1 MSSIKNKK
9 TRGGPH
15 FGGEPAEDG
24 KQSKTTIGS
33 PHFGGGPAE
42 DSQPRQKTFTW
53 NKNLTGCT
61 YLRNLFAHALRETS
75 RQPAKMEPA
84 TLAKHIKTINMIR
97 EELMS
102 EAVDLSFH
110 PTIEKE
116 FKNMDAILCNR
127 LLDANCFV

>member
-1 MSSIKNKK
+1 MSSAKSKK

-24 KQSKTTIGS
+24 KPCKTTRGS

-42 DSQPRQKTFTW
+42 DIQPRQKTFTW
-53 NKNLTGCT
+53 NQNLTGCP
-61 YLRNLFAHALRETS
+61 YLRNLFAHALQETS
-75 RQPAKMEPA
+75 GQPAKMEPS
-84 TLAKHIKTINMIR
+84 TLSKHIKTINTIR

-110 PTIEKE
+110 PAIEKE

-127 LLDANCFV
+127 LLSANGFV